1 MYIGNCLMN
10 VFYTTEKTL
19 CELIAPTEERIKGVL
34 DFLEDI
40 KPSIEHRVV
49 PINDIYGPTITDPEI
64 QFIVLSEETKKGGG
78 LINEERT
85 KKVKVQVK
93 L

>member
-1 MYIGNCLMN
+1 
-10 VFYTTEKTL
+10 
-19 CELIAPTEERIKGVL
+19 LIAPTEERIKDVF

-85 KKVKVQVK
+85 KKVKE
-93 L
+93 